1 MKVIGLTGD
10 AGSGKSTV
18 ARILKDLGAAV
29 IDADQVART
38 LTVPGSPVL
47 NEIVGTFG
55 EEVLN
60 PDGTLDRP
68 RLAARV
74 FAAPEDRARLNQIT
88 HPPVLAIL
96 KREIN
101 RVRRGRGVLVVEI
114 PLLLETGM
122 QSLVDEIWV
131 VTADRP
137 VKLARLEARGVNP
150 ELAARILAAQ
160 MPQEEKIKHAHRIID
175 NNGSLTSTREQVI
188 KYWTEL
194 EAE

>member
-1 MKVIGLTGD
+1 
-10 AGSGKSTV
+10 
-18 ARILKDLGAAV
+18 
-29 IDADQVART
+29 
-38 LTVPGSPVL
+38 
-47 NEIVGTFG
+47 
-55 EEVLN
+55 
-60 PDGTLDRP
+60 
-68 RLAARV
+68 
-74 FAAPEDRARLNQIT
+74 
-88 HPPVLAIL
+88 
-96 KREIN
+96 
-101 RVRRGRGVLVVEI
+101 
-114 PLLLETGM
+114 M